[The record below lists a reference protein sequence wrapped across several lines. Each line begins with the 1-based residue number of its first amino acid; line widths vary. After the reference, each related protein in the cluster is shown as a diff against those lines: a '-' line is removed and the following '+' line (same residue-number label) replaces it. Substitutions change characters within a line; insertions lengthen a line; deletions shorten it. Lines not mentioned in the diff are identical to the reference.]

1 MKLAIF
7 NSLPFH
13 FEMFGYIIHF
23 CKTKGYS
30 LTIYSP
36 SEKSGWREFYTQMFP
51 DLVWRS
57 TDLYFLE
64 KPLYTYTILTTDD
77 DHGILESIIKNIKVL
92 CIDHYYKNRR
102 PSIDISHHIATR
114 PFSMNYRPWA
124 LPCYPIIGSS
134 EKKAL
139 ISKPSEFLDVVI
151 LGGSNDYS
159 VEQIC
164 RLKSDSKIRLHV
176 IARNV
181 NRALLASLEKD
192 FTLCIYQS
200 ISTQEMITILKG
212 SKYVM
217 ADVTTNKDHITGLSM
232 SGSIPLAFSTLNSL
246 ILSKENNKLY
256 EFQTA
261 VTFDLDSKDPIIIKN
276 EIDEGELNM
285 IQDERKSLVESF
297 HSLLMPILI
306 N

>member
-13 FEMFGYIIHF
+13 FEMFGYIIYF
-23 CKTKGYS
+23 CKIKGYS

-36 SEKSGWREFYTQMFP
+36 SERSGWREFYTQMFP
-51 DLVWRS
+51 GLVWRS
-57 TDLYFLE
+57 SELYFLE

-77 DHGILESIIKNIKVL
+77 DPGIPESIIRNNKIL

-102 PSIDISHHIATR
+102 PSIDMSRHIATR

-124 LPCYPIIGSS
+124 LPCYPMIGSL
-134 EKKAL
+134 EKNAL
-139 ISKPSEFLDVVI
+139 ISKPCDFLDVVI

-181 NRALLASLEKD
+181 NRALLASLEKN

-200 ISTQEMITILKG
+200 ISTEEMMKILKE

-217 ADVTTNKDHITGLSM
+217 ADVTTKTDHITGVIM
-232 SGSIPLAFSTLNSL
+232 SGSVPLAFSTLNTL
-246 ILSKENNKLY
+246 ILSRYNNNLY
-256 EFQTA
+256 EFETA
-261 VTFDLDSKDPIIIKN
+261 VTFDLDSKDPIFIKN

-285 IQDERKSLVESF
+285 IQDERKRLIESF